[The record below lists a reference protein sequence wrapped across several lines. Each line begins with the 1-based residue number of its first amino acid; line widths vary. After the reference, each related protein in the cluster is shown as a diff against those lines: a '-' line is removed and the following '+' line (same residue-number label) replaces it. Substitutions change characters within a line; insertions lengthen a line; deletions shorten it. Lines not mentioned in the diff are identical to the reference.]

1 MFKDVSR
8 KNCQIFFFFDMVDGT
23 WSQSIQKFWK
33 LENKIA
39 ENHKLGYVL

>member
-1 MFKDVSR
+1 MFQEKTVR
-8 KNCQIFFFFDMVDGT
+8 FFFFDMVDGT